1 MNTAT
6 TNPPIRI
13 RRITAPAIEASKDP
27 RPSPLATSP
36 PKPASQA
43 KDLGDPTRRYW
54 KKTTTED
61 EARITHLH
69 TRNRPC
75 SRVLRRHS
83 GHAFPAI
90 LATFSVVGKRSFG
103 SFASFGPEKTEGNP
117 ANDPAKCR
125 PGAMPY
131 SARAAAGLH
140 TIGAKHVQSNSSRSN
155 RHPDR
160 SP

>member
-27 RPSPLATSP
+27 GRRHWRRRRPSLLHRLKISVTP
-36 PKPASQA
+36 P
-43 KDLGDPTRRYW
+43 
-54 KKTTTED
+54 ED
-61 EARITHLH
+61 TA
-69 TRNRPC
+69 
-75 SRVLRRHS
+75 
-83 GHAFPAI
+83 
-90 LATFSVVGKRSFG
+90 KRSFG

-140 TIGAKHVQSNSSRSN
+140 TIGAKHVQPNSSRSN

>member
-1 MNTAT
+1 MGIAT
-6 TNPPIRI
+6 RNPPIRI
-13 RRITAPAIEASKDP
+13 RRITGPAIEASKDT

-54 KKTTTED
+54 
-61 EARITHLH
+61 
-69 TRNRPC
+69 
-75 SRVLRRHS
+75 
-83 GHAFPAI
+83 
-90 LATFSVVGKRSFG
+90 KRSFG

-140 TIGAKHVQSNSSRSN
+140 TIGAKHVQPNSSRSN